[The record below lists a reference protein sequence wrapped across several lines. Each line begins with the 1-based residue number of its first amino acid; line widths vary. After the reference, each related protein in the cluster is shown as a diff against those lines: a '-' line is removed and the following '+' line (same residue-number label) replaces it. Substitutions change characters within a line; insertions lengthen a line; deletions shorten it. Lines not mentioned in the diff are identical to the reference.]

1 MSTKVLI
8 STAVRLRLV
17 LLSIL
22 GLLVVIATIIG
33 FFGTQYL
40 QGQATVIQQV
50 VYDATNGDQK
60 LLRVQELAAQLD
72 NNQEAV
78 ARAQQIVAESK
89 SYQYQDVIIKDLQAI
104 AKRANI
110 TISNFDF
117 TASSTQATK
126 SGSKTPT
133 VTSSSGLRST
143 MVNISLD
150 NPVNYRNLLTFLH
163 YIEQNLTKMQVASVG
178 LSGVTGSEGGGN
190 NVTTNTL
197 TIEVYIR

>member
-1 MSTKVLI
+1 MSTKALI

-50 VYDATNGDQK
+50 VYDAANGDQK

-117 TASSTQATK
+117 TASSTQANK
-126 SGSKTPT
+126 SGSKAAA
-133 VTSSSGLRST
+133 SSSGLRST

-190 NVTTNTL
+190 DVTTNTL

>member
-22 GLLVVIATIIG
+22 GLLVVVATILG

>member
-1 MSTKVLI
+1 MSTKALI

-50 VYDATNGDQK
+50 VYDAANGDQK
-60 LLRVQELAAQLD
+60 LLRIQELAAQLD

-117 TASSTQATK
+117 TASSTQANK
-126 SGSKTPT
+126 SGSKAAA
-133 VTSSSGLRST
+133 SSSGLRST

-190 NVTTNTL
+190 DVTTNTL

>member
-1 MSTKVLI
+1 MSTKALI

-50 VYDATNGDQK
+50 VYDAANGDQK

-117 TASSTQATK
+117 TASSTQANK
-126 SGSKTPT
+126 SGSKAP
-133 VTSSSGLRST
+133 VATSSSGLRST

-190 NVTTNTL
+190 DVTTNTL